1 VVTSGCDPGTPNTG
15 PSTDVSPYVVPT
27 APGAEIK
34 ALWTV
39 GDPATEGRRMV
50 GIPDGLG
57 VLPAAGGTVTAYM
70 NHELNAS
77 AGIVRAHARRAP
89 SSPR

>member
-1 VVTSGCDPGTPNTG
+1 MPSRPIRRRLGAMLSIVAVGAAVVTSGCDPGTPNTG

-39 GDPATEGRRMV
+39 GDPAPRARAWWGYPTGS
-50 GIPDGLG
+50 
-57 VLPAAGGTVTAYM
+57 
-70 NHELNAS
+70 AS
-77 AGIVRAHARRAP
+77 YRPLVAR
-89 SSPR
+89 